1 MVSNMVSR
9 SPVCF
14 AIFVACI
21 SCSHDKKNDKAAEMA
36 AARPVPVTTVTAAK
50 HDVPIFLDG
59 LGTVTAWK
67 TVTVRS
73 QVDGKLEKV
82 LFREGQTVKVGDLLA
97 QIDERPFRA
106 MLHQAEGAE
115 ARDQSQVINNKLNL
129 ERYDTLRKQNLIAQ
143 QQVDDQKAAVA
154 QQEGAL
160 AVDRAQIET
169 AKLNLSYCRITA
181 PVEGVTGV
189 RLVDEGNLVRANDAT
204 TGLVVITQIDPI
216 AVFFTLPEDDL
227 HSISERM
234 NEGTLIVEA
243 FDRDGDRKLGE
254 GKLLVLDNQI
264 NQATATLR
272 LKAIF
277 DNPKRLLWPNQFVKA
292 RLHLA
297 QRKDA
302 VVVPATAI
310 QRGPKGT
317 FVYIVKNDQAA
328 TQPIEID
335 QLVRDQAIIKAG
347 ITPGD
352 EVVTEGQNQLRPGS
366 KVVKVK
372 PEGEGGGQG
381 QGQNKGKGGP
391 GHGKGGGEGEGQGQ
405 KPGPGP
411 GAGKE
416 GGGGQQ

>member
-1 MVSNMVSR
+1 MASR
-9 SPVCF
+9 PPLF
-14 AIFVACI
+14 LAIFLALSGCG
-21 SCSHDKKNDKAAEMA
+21 SSKTDKDKAAEAA
-36 AARPVPVTTVTAAK
+36 AARPVPVTTVMAGK

-73 QVDGKLEKV
+73 QVDGKLDKV
-82 LFREGQTVKVGDLLA
+82 AFREGQTVKAGDLLA
-97 QIDERPFRA
+97 QIDARPFQA

-115 ARDQSQVINNKLNL
+115 SRDQSQVTNNKLNL
-129 ERYDTLRKQNLIAQ
+129 ERYASLRKQNLIAQ

-154 QQEGAL
+154 LQEGSL

-181 PVEGVTGV
+181 PVDGVTGV

-204 TGLVVITQIDPI
+204 TGIVVITQIDPI
-216 AVFFTLPEDDL
+216 AVIFTLPEDDL
-227 HSISERM
+227 HSVSEHM

-243 FDRDGDRKLGE
+243 FDRDGEVKLGE

-277 DNPKRLLWPNQFVKA
+277 DNPKRALWPNQFVKA
-292 RLHLA
+292 RLHIA

-302 VVVPATAI
+302 VVVPATAV

-317 FVYIVKNDQAA
+317 FAYIVKDDVASPR
-328 TQPIEID
+328 PIEIE
-335 QLVRDQAIIKAG
+335 QLVRDQAIIKSG
-347 ITPGD
+347 IAPGD
-352 EVVTEGQNQLRPGS
+352 EVVIEGQNQLRPGS
-366 KVVKVK
+366 KVAKVK
-372 PEGEGGGQG
+372 PEGSGDGGGDG
-381 QGQNKGKGGP
+381 KGGGKGKGGK
-391 GHGKGGGEGEGQGQ
+391 GKSGKGGGEG
-405 KPGPGP
+405 KA
-411 GAGKE
+411 GAQAGAKAGE
-416 GGGGQQ
+416 SGGGGQQ